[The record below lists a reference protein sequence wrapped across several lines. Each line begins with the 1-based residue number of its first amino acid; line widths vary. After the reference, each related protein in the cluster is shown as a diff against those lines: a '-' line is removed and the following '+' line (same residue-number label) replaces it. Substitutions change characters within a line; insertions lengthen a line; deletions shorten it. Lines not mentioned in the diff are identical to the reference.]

1 MGNHRT
7 VQIDLSEYNELKRDR
22 AELLELKKKKSQKK
36 MKTSYKNKMIKDY
49 DNKEMADDAES
60 E

>member
-36 MKTSYKNKMIKDY
+36 MRP
-49 DNKEMADDAES
+49 
-60 E
+60 